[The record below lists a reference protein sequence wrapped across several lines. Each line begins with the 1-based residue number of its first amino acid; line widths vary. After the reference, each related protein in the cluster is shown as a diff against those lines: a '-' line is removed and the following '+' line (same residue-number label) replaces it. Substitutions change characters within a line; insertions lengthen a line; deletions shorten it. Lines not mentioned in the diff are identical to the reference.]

1 MVFVQLRYLF
11 GNLKCVA
18 QYDYHYRLNLRTV
31 SARQIAVLQ
40 LSDLFQTAGAG
51 DLEDLEIVFQDGRRL
66 SAPAWP
72 YDLYFGERQ
81 NTPP

>member
-18 QYDYHYRLNLRTV
+18 QFDCNYLLIWGTALVGQFADLQFPGLFR
-31 SARQIAVLQ
+31 SAEA
-40 LSDLFQTAGAG
+40 
-51 DLEDLEIVFQDGRRL
+51 ENLEIGPQDEQGL
-66 SAPAWP
+66 VAPVWP
-72 YDLYFGERQ
+72 YDLIFEGRR